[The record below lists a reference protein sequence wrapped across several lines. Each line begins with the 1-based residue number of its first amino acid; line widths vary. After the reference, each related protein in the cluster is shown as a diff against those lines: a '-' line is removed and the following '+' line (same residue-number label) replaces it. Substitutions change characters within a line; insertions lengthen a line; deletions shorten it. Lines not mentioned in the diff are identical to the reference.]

1 MHHEGR
7 RGGRRGQG
15 SNTLYREPLKR
26 RSDEEKVK
34 RKKYNKKCC
43 IR

>member
-1 MHHEGR
+1 V
-7 RGGRRGQG
+7 GGGDKG
-15 SNTLYREPLKR
+15 SHTLYREPLKR